1 MPMMP
6 MLLNTADRKML
17 TGRVLA
23 RLLREKPAGCCT
35 NEDLRVAINA
45 EAAALVAE
53 GQFIFRDGA
62 LTRRPVADHECDDGW
77 IAVPDPILGG
87 LIDER
92 CPECSP

>member
-1 MPMMP
+1 MMP

-23 RLLREKPAGCCT
+23 RLLRDRPAGSCT
-35 NEDLRVAINA
+35 NEDLRLAINQ

-62 LTRRPVADHECDDGW
+62 LVRRPTTPHECDNGW
-77 IAVPDPILGG
+77 IAVEDPILGG

-92 CPECSP
+92 CPECGP